1 MGPAFDSANDSHN
14 RVRERLKLLLQ
25 SHAQEIT
32 PVVLEAQE
40 GELLLRQGAEAE
52 QILLL
57 TEGCVA
63 IQVRQAQQ
71 APHTL
76 TILEAE
82 TLLGEIGLFGN
93 GQHAADVRV
102 VQGPAKLLAIAGDQL
117 LQAMLFDAD
126 LAIELLAL
134 LSERCLQGNALMSLL
149 LDGIQAAHGG
159 DAALLEQTCQALQQ
173 HNHALATAAEK
184 LATLQRSA

>member
-1 MGPAFDSANDSHN
+1 MGPAFDAANDSHN
-14 RVRERLKLLLQ
+14 RVRERLKLLLK
-25 SHAQEIT
+25 SHAHEIT
-32 PVVLEAQE
+32 PVVLEAKE

-173 HNHALATAAEK
+173 HNHSLAAAAEK
-184 LATLQRSA
+184 LATLHRSD

>member
-1 MGPAFDSANDSHN
+1 MVPAFDSANGNNN
-14 RVRERLKLLLQ
+14 RVRERLKLLLK
-25 SHAQEIT
+25 SHAHEIA
-32 PVVLEAQE
+32 PVALEAKE
-40 GELLLRQGAEAE
+40 GDLLLRQGAEAG

-57 TEGCVA
+57 TEGRVA
-63 IQVRQAQQ
+63 IQVRQANQ

-102 VQGPAKLLAIAGDQL
+102 VQGPAKLIAVAGDQL

-149 LDGIQAAHGG
+149 LDGIHAAHGG
-159 DAALLEQTCQALQQ
+159 DAALLEQTCQALRQ
-173 HNHALATAAEK
+173 HDHSLAAAAEK
-184 LATLQRSA
+184 LATLHR